1 MRTKEIIE
9 KTGIDRETLRFY
21 ESKGLLPKT
30 SRTNAGYRV
39 YPESTIARLEF
50 ILNAKRAGFT
60 LNEINE
66 LIDLQKINGACRI
79 GRDIA
84 VQKQLEI
91 KNRIKALKFMNK
103 VLESFVRECEKNG
116 EKGLE
121 KVCHFSFENCC
132 K

>member
-9 KTGIDRETLRFY
+9 KNGIDRETLRFY

-30 SRTNAGYRV
+30 TRTNAGYRV

-50 ILNAKRAGFT
+50 IMNAKRAGFT
-60 LNEINE
+60 LREISE
-66 LIDLQKINGACRI
+66 LIDLQKLNGACRT

-84 VQKQLEI
+84 LLKQTEI
-91 KNRIKALKFMNK
+91 KSRIKALKFMNK
-103 VLESFVRECEKNG
+103 ILESFVRECEMSG

-121 KVCHFSFENCC
+121 KVCHFSFENC